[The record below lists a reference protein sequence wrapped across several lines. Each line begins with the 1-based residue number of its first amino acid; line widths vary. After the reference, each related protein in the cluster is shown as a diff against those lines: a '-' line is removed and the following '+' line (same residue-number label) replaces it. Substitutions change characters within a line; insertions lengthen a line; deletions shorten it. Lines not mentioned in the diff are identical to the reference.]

1 MEGAAEAAPAPSCSS
16 PSGSLSASA
25 SAFWPPPQLPAPPS
39 LTDPRWPPVGF
50 LCFLRIPEV
59 TAPPPPEVRPISA
72 AEEANPAVVARGDS
86 LLSQAEGAVPKAGY
100 RWRISAG
107 YLVRGFLGSRAL
119 RHLLKS
125 RRMTLGG
132 GLSPTARL
140 AFAVLIEHCSVQKLG
155 SRPLDRAYQIE
166 TPQQL

>member
-1 MEGAAEAAPAPSCSS
+1 MEGVAEAAPAPSCSS

-50 LCFLRIPEV
+50 LCCLRIPEV
-59 TAPPPPEVRPISA
+59 TAPPPPEIRPISA
-72 AEEANPAVVARGDS
+72 AEEANPAAVARGDS

-100 RWRISAG
+100 RWVSVGCCGGR
-107 YLVRGFLGSRAL
+107 FLGSRAL
-119 RHLLKS
+119 RHPLKS
-125 RRMTLGG
+125 RRMALGG

-166 TPQQL
+166 TP